1 MKKAFRQILAAM
13 LCAGVMTV
21 GINTEAAVQEGS
33 IMHSAE
39 KQTDR
44 VFSAGNTSFVKA
56 LMIVKNGEIVR
67 VVVRQ

>member
-44 VFSAGNTSFVKA
+44 VIKAEKLNLTSEWDKVFAMRLIIK
-56 LMIVKNGEIVR
+56 R
-67 VVVRQ
+67 